1 MDIEYQL
8 SDTITRTLESQC
20 ARAVRHKIAENEKN
34 TEAILFEWVLDN
46 GECVLTRYLDENTDG
61 IKETLIYIKFE
72 DDKLIEGQFWF
83 NPEEILPGDNN

>member
-20 ARAVRHKIAENEKN
+20 ARAVGHKIKNNEKKA
-34 TEAILFEWVLDN
+34 EAILFEWVLDN
-46 GECVLTRYLDENTDG
+46 GECLLTRYLDETTDG
-61 IKETLIYIKFE
+61 IEETLIYIKFE